1 MGGMRRAGSRVG
13 GRDGLKDEDSEDGE
27 KERENTN
34 RADKT
39 FGRGSVVLSQS
50 PVDSQYPTLPL
61 LQDVSSCGN
70 TQGMWPLLFSVR

>member
-13 GRDGLKDEDSEDGE
+13 GRDGLKDEDSEDE
-27 KERENTN
+27 ERERKNTN

-50 PVDSQYPTLPL
+50 PVDSA
-61 LQDVSSCGN
+61 VSHSSPAAGCVLVWEYARN
-70 TQGMWPLLFSVR
+70 VAPFV

>member
-1 MGGMRRAGSRVG
+1 MGSRVG
-13 GRDGLKDEDSEDGE
+13 GRDGLKDEDSEDR
-27 KERENTN
+27 ERERGIKNTN

-39 FGRGSVVLSQS
+39 FGRGSVVLGQS

>member
-13 GRDGLKDEDSEDGE
+13 GRDGLKDEDSEDE
-27 KERENTN
+27 ERVENTN

-70 TQGMWPLLFSVR
+70 TQGM